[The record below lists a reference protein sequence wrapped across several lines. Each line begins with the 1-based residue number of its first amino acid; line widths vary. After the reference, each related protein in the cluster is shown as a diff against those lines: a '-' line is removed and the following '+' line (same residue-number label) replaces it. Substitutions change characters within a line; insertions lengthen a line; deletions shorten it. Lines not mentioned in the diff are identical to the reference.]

1 MSVKPTVVPVFLQLL
16 ADRQLHPGA
25 LLLKATGLAVDVSES
40 LLQVVMHADF
50 AAIATRLV
58 CLMQP
63 AQTKDWSELQL
74 QCLQQA
80 GCQWLDLEKVFV
92 SDAPTQPVLPPF
104 ALWLQGDWVTAPP
117 GRPTAS
123 QSTSRALALKLVQ
136 LVANDADTRD
146 IEDVFRQDPA
156 LSYHLLRLVN
166 SVGMGTS
173 RRITSFSQA
182 ILMLGR
188 QQLRRWLNLMLFSA
202 RDDDHRAA
210 MLQARVTLRARR
222 LELLAKQAGLD
233 RSDQELAFM
242 AGMFSMLGIL
252 FGMPLPEIFKP
263 LQISDVLE
271 AAVLRHEGDI
281 GDLLRLS
288 ECADRQDTAALRVLL
303 VDRCITV
310 ADFNL
315 INLQACHWMISVVGD
330 PQGKTDD

>member
-1 MSVKPTVVPVFLQLL
+1 MSVKPTLVPVFLQLL

-25 LLLKATGLAVDVSES
+25 VLLKATGPLPHVPES
-40 LLQVVMHADF
+40 VLQVVLHPDF
-50 AAIATRLV
+50 AAIATHLV
-58 CLMQP
+58 CLLMP
-63 AQTKDWSELQL
+63 AQAGDWLESDV

-80 GCQWLDLEKVFV
+80 GCQWIDFAHVFS
-92 SDAPTQPVLPPF
+92 SDASTRPVLPPF
-104 ALWLQGDWVTAPP
+104 ALWLDGDWVTALP

-123 QSTSRALALKLVQ
+123 QSASRVLALKLVQ

-166 SVGMGTS
+166 SVGMGSS

-202 RDDDHRAA
+202 RDDDHRAS

-222 LELLAKQAGLD
+222 LELLARQAGLD

-271 AAVLRHEGDI
+271 AAVLRHQGDI
-281 GDLLRLS
+281 GALLKLS
-288 ECADRQDTAALRVLL
+288 ECADHQGAAALTGLL
-303 VDRCITV
+303 DDLGITV

-315 INLQACHWMISVVGD
+315 INLQACHWMIDVVCAPPGSA
-330 PQGKTDD
+330 DD